1 MPFQV
6 SLAAAKDSREAVER
20 DFLEGL
26 RTAQDQLAA
35 DRAAWRETLRTGI
48 APPAFRPPPS
58 PLPAEPL
65 SRMKTARSCSQA
77 TNAAID
83 ATLRVERRPLAALN
97 S

>member
-1 MPFQV
+1 MTYGRSVFKA
-6 SLAAAKDSREAVER
+6 LAKFGID
-20 DFLEGL
+20 
-26 RTAQDQLAA
+26 TARWHELAA

-48 APPAFRPPPS
+48 APPAFCPPPS